1 MPSKTRKKTAAPSF
15 PELRFGSVAVVVEDA
30 ERSLRWYTEALGLD
44 VIERQEHWIT
54 VGRKGRP
61 GVLHLCQPW
70 EGDPKSQ
77 LEPGNSGIMLQVPGS
92 DFFGSCAAIRERGV
106 DFAEGPTKADW
117 GTYAIVRDP
126 DRNEI
131 VLMPEG

>member
-1 MPSKTRKKTAAPSF
+1 MPSKPSKKAGGTPF
-15 PELRFGSVAVVVEDA
+15 PKLQFGSVAVVVEEA
-30 ERSLRWYTEALGLD
+30 ERSLRWYSEALGLD
-44 VIERQEHWIT
+44 VIDRQEHWIT

-70 EGDPKSQ
+70 EGDPKNQ

-92 DFFGSCAAIRERGV
+92 DFFGSCAALKERGV
-106 DFAEGPTKADW
+106 AFVDGPTKADW

-126 DRNEI
+126 DGNEI
-131 VLMPEG
+131 SLMPEG